1 MLIVDR
7 PSVKMV
13 LISINLFGYQIY
25 YNCWIHLPYTKSLL
39 DELFVLNGLLIKM
52 FSFSSDFDESLV
64 EEFKL
69 HQVSLKSDENQN
81 SFIN

>member
-1 MLIVDR
+1 
-7 PSVKMV
+7 
-13 LISINLFGYQIY
+13 
-25 YNCWIHLPYTKSLL
+25 
-39 DELFVLNGLLIKM
+39 M

-64 EEFKL
+64 EKFKL